1 VSKKMRIIGGCI
13 TIGWQ
18 LRRPGLRARQEAQ
31 RQNPGDHGLM
41 PHDVID
47 AILADHRK
55 FEDLFRALRDRSQD
69 SSARRQELSD
79 LLVAHAE
86 AEEAQVYPA
95 LRRFR
100 KVDDEEVEH
109 GAEEHAEGH
118 MALLALL
125 ETDPES
131 DRWDAKLEVLVE
143 AINHHLDEEER
154 TILNDA
160 RDAVSDERRA
170 ELGEAFLGARR
181 EQLDAQCGAI
191 ENVRKLVERTK
202 DRVD

>member
-1 VSKKMRIIGGCI
+1 
-13 TIGWQ
+13 
-18 LRRPGLRARQEAQ
+18 
-31 RQNPGDHGLM
+31 M

-47 AILADHRK
+47 AILSDHRK
-55 FEDLFRALRDRSQD
+55 FEDLFRKLRDRTQD
-69 SSARRQELSD
+69 RASWLRELSD

-86 AEEAQVYPA
+86 AEEAEVYPA

-100 KVDDEEVEH
+100 KVDDEEVDH

-118 MALLALL
+118 QALLALL

-131 DRWDAKLEVLVE
+131 DEWDEKLEQLVE
-143 AINHHLDEEER
+143 TVNHHLDEEER

-160 RDAVSDERRA
+160 REAVSDERRA
-170 ELGEAFLGARR
+170 ELGEAFLAARR
-181 EQLDAQCGAI
+181 DRLAEGRGSV
-191 ENVRKLVERTK
+191 ENVRALVEGTK